1 MAQKKLRLYVNRKF
15 YMKSLLFV
23 FLLFCIIQPSY
34 SNHSDLY
41 TKFKKELANEL
52 SIKNK
57 LDNPEKK
64 NNIYYFIS
72 FSMRDEAIDE
82 IMRLSHEYRIPV
94 YINGLINDSMKDTTY
109 KFVKLFGEKPEFGIG
124 IDPNLFQKYN
134 ITSVPVL
141 IVECD
146 SKYDKITGNIP
157 IYQALE
163 KVAQNG
169 DCSSI
174 AKKVL
179 ENRK

>member
-1 MAQKKLRLYVNRKF
+1 
-15 YMKSLLFV
+15 MKSLLFV

-82 IMRLSHEYRIPV
+82 IMRLSH
-94 YINGLINDSMKDTTY
+94 
-109 KFVKLFGEKPEFGIG
+109 
-124 IDPNLFQKYN
+124 
-134 ITSVPVL
+134 
-141 IVECD
+141 
-146 SKYDKITGNIP
+146 
-157 IYQALE
+157 
-163 KVAQNG
+163 
-169 DCSSI
+169 
-174 AKKVL
+174 
-179 ENRK
+179 

>member
-1 MAQKKLRLYVNRKF
+1 
-15 YMKSLLFV
+15 
-23 FLLFCIIQPSY
+23 
-34 SNHSDLY
+34 
-41 TKFKKELANEL
+41 
-52 SIKNK
+52 
-57 LDNPEKK
+57 
-64 NNIYYFIS
+64 
-72 FSMRDEAIDE
+72 
-82 IMRLSHEYRIPV
+82 
-94 YINGLINDSMKDTTY
+94 MKDTTY